1 MRTGR
6 PKRPLIVTAE
16 DRERLESLAHRAR
29 SQPLLARRAR
39 VVLACA
45 EGLDNQTVA
54 RKLRCS
60 VGMVGKWRARF
71 LKAGLEALYDEPRP
85 GTPRTVSDEQVEQVV
100 IQTLESTPRGETHWS
115 TRGLAKATGLSR
127 MTISRIW
134 RAFGLQPHRT
144 DTFKLSPDPLLVEKV
159 RDIVG
164 LYLDPPA
171 HAAVFCVDE
180 KPQIQALDRTQPLLP
195 MQPGQLERGTHDYKR
210 NGTTSLFAALE
221 LKTNRVIGQLHRRHR
236 SLEFR
241 KFLDRIESQVP
252 AELDVHLIVDN
263 YATHKTAIIQKW
275 FAKRPRFHV
284 HFTPTY
290 GSWIN
295 LVERWFAEL
304 TNKRIRRGVFRSVK
318 DLESAI
324 REFIEVHNE
333 DPTPFVWTRT
343 ADQILAS
350 IARYAQRTRAAHSP
364 ELIARTIGTGH

>member
-6 PKRPLIVTAE
+6 PKRPLIVTVE

-144 DTFKLSPDPLLVEKV
+144 DTFKLSPDPQLIEKV

-164 LYLDPPA
+164 LYMNPPE
-171 HAAVFCVDE
+171 HALVLCVDE
-180 KPQIQALDRTQPLLP
+180 KSQIQALDRTQPLLP
-195 MQPGQLERGTHDYKR
+195 LQPGQLERGTHDYKR

-221 LKTNRVIGQLHRRHR
+221 LKTSHVIGQLRRRHR
-236 SLEFR
+236 SVEFR
-241 KFLDRIESQVP
+241 RFLDVIEAQAP
-252 AELDVHLIVDN
+252 AELDVHIILDN
-263 YATHKTAIIQKW
+263 YGTHKTAIIRKW

-284 HFTPTY
+284 HYTPTY

-304 TNKRIRRGVFRSVK
+304 TNKQIRRGVHRSVRE
-318 DLESAI
+318 LEAAI
-324 REFIEVHNE
+324 REFIAAHNE
-333 DPTPFVWTRT
+333 APKPFLWAKT

-350 IARYAQRTRAAHSP
+350 IARYAQRTLAAQSRQ
-364 ELIARTIGTGH
+364 LISRTTGTGD

>member
-60 VGMVGKWRARF
+60 VGMVSKWRARF

-144 DTFKLSPDPLLVEKV
+144 DTFKLSPDPQLIEKV

-164 LYLDPPA
+164 LYMNPPE
-171 HAAVFCVDE
+171 HALVLCVDE
-180 KPQIQALDRTQPLLP
+180 KSQIQALDRTQPLLP

-350 IARYAQRTRAAHSP
+350 IARYAQRTRTAHSP